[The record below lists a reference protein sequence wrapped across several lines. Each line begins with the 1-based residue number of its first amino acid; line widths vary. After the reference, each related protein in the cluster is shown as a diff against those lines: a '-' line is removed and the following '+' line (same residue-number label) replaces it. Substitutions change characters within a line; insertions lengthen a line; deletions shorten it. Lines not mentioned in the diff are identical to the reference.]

1 MLHFVST
8 SPAESACPLGAAG
21 AGDGGRGGEL
31 SSPAVPAVPFIH
43 QDRYWCA
50 NCGGAQ
56 TFILVDRFPCGWR
69 GYCLGC
75 EETKYVMD
83 TRENSEGE

>member
-1 MLHFVST
+1 MTVLHMSLPT
-8 SPAESACPLGAAG
+8 ENP
-21 AGDGGRGGEL
+21 D
-31 SSPAVPAVPFIH
+31 AVPPFSVGLGGGGLGGDTAALAVPFIH

-50 NCGGAQ
+50 NCAGER
-56 TFILVDRFPCGWR
+56 TFVLVDRFPCGWR

-83 TRENSEGE
+83 SRENSEGE